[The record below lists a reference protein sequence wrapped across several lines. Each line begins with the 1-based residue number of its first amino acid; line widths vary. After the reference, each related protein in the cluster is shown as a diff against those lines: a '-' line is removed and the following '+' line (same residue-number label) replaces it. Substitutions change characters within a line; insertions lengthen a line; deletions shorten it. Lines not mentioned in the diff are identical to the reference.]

1 MLVVLVLQ
9 CRLDWVVS
17 LTADT
22 QKVKAGRFWEN
33 SIELKEA
40 GRGKG
45 DLYSVLGG
53 LLIQRILWT
62 LGIDEYE
69 IFCQSLD

>member
-22 QKVKAGRFWEN
+22 QKVQAGRFWEN
-33 SIELKEA
+33 SIELEET
-40 GRGKG
+40 GQGGG
-45 DLYSVLGG
+45 DVYSVLGG
-53 LLIQRILWT
+53 LLIQRILRT
-62 LGIDEYE
+62 LGIYEYE